1 MYNLNISKSVFG
13 CCKLF
18 SPYFVP
24 QVELI
29 GKSTATHSTKNFQR
43 LRCSYHCSIGCNL
56 LESTLET
63 KGSVLLLVNM
73 TLTWTKSFC
82 PAKKLTILNITRSAH
97 VKLKHLKNLYSA
109 AANSF
114 RVISFHRFTLLA
126 RAQRSTRHSLRQ

>member
-29 GKSTATHSTKNFQR
+29 GKSTATHSTKKTFKGCVAVITA
-43 LRCSYHCSIGCNL
+43 LLKGWFGCNL
-56 LESTLET
+56 LEFTLET
-63 KGSVLLLVNM
+63 KCSVLLLVNV

-82 PAKKLTILNITRSAH
+82 PAK
-97 VKLKHLKNLYSA
+97 NLRY
-109 AANSF
+109 
-114 RVISFHRFTLLA
+114 
-126 RAQRSTRHSLRQ
+126 